1 CGGSPGWR
9 DRSGPGIGEQHDR
22 QGGTVMNRIFAAVI
36 AIVLILSGLSSMFV
50 VREGHSALLLQF
62 GRIVHTDYQPG
73 LHFKLPVIQQVMHFD
88 KRILSL
94 DAPPERYFTS
104 EKKSVNVDFYVKW
117 RIADNA
123 AYYRAT
129 GGDQLQAEQR
139 LTPIVK
145 DALRF
150 EFNARTLPDLISGG
164 RKDITERVRA
174 QTDASTRKNLGIAVV
189 DVRIKRIDLPNEV
202 SESVYKRMRAERLQL
217 ANELRYTGQESAAR
231 IKADADR
238 QAQVL
243 KADANR
249 DAATVEGEGDAQAA
263 AMYAQS
269 YSQDP
274 EFFAF
279 YRSLAA
285 YRTSLEDGRGV
296 LVIKPDSPFLR

>member
-1 CGGSPGWR
+1 MMKICS
-9 DRSGPGIGEQHDR
+9 I
-22 QGGTVMNRIFAAVI
+22 VI
-36 AIVLILSGLSSMFV
+36 AILVVLLGLNSMFV
-50 VREGHSALLLQF
+50 VSEGHSALLLQF
-62 GRIVHTDYQPG
+62 GRIVRTDYQPG

-117 RIADNA
+117 RVADNA

-129 GGDQLQAEQR
+129 GGDQLQAAQR

-174 QTDASTRKNLGIAVV
+174 QTDASARKNLGIAVV

-217 ANELRYTGQESAAR
+217 ANELRFTGQESAET
-231 IKADADR
+231 IQADADR
-238 QAQVL
+238 QGQVL
-243 KADANR
+243 RADAQR
-249 DAATVEGEGDAQAA
+249 DAAKVKGEGDAEAA
-263 AMYAQS
+263 AIYAQA
-269 YSQDP
+269 YTQDP
-274 EFFAF
+274 EFFTF

-285 YRTSLEDGRGV
+285 YRTSFEDGKGV
-296 LVIKPDSPFLR
+296 LIMKPDDEFLRYFEQPAQKR

>member
-1 CGGSPGWR
+1 MMKITS
-9 DRSGPGIGEQHDR
+9 
-22 QGGTVMNRIFAAVI
+22 AVV
-36 AIVLILSGLSSMFV
+36 AVLLILLGLNSMFV
-50 VREGHSALLLQF
+50 VSEGHSALLLQF
-62 GRIVHTDYQPG
+62 GRIVRTDYQPG
-73 LHFKLPVIQQVMHFD
+73 LYFKMPLIQQVMNFD

-117 RIADNA
+117 RVADNA

-129 GGDQLQAEQR
+129 GGDQLQAAQR

-174 QTDASTRKNLGIAVV
+174 QTDASARKNLGIAVV

-217 ANELRYTGQESAAR
+217 ANELRFTGQESAET
-231 IKADADR
+231 IQADADR
-238 QAQVL
+238 QGQVL
-243 KADANR
+243 RADAER
-249 DAATVEGEGDAQAA
+249 DAAKIRGEGDAEAA
-263 AMYAQS
+263 EIYARA

-274 EFFAF
+274 EFFTF

-285 YRTSLEDGRGV
+285 YRTSFEDGKGV
-296 LVIKPDSPFLR
+296 LIMKPDDEFLRYFEQSTQKR

>member
-1 CGGSPGWR
+1 MMKLVSA
-9 DRSGPGIGEQHDR
+9 I
-22 QGGTVMNRIFAAVI
+22 IAAVI
-36 AIVLILSGLSSMFV
+36 VLLGLNSMFV
-50 VREGHSALLLQF
+50 VSEGQSALLLQF

-73 LHFKLPVIQQVMHFD
+73 LHFKLPLIQQVMHFD

-117 RIADNA
+117 RVADNA

-129 GGDQLQAEQR
+129 GGDQLQAAQR

-174 QTDASTRKNLGIAVV
+174 QTDAAARRNLGIAVV
-189 DVRIKRIDLPNEV
+189 DVRIKRIDLPDEV

-217 ANELRYTGQESAAR
+217 ANELRFTGQEVAEK

-238 QAQVL
+238 QGQVL
-243 KADANR
+243 RADAGR
-249 DAATVEGEGDAQAA
+249 DAAKVRGEGDAEAA
-263 AMYAQS
+263 AIYAQA
-269 YSQDP
+269 YGQDP

-285 YRTSLEDGRGV
+285 YRKSFEDGNGV
-296 LVIKPDSPFLR
+296 LILRPDSEFLRYFGNPEPAKH

>member
-1 CGGSPGWR
+1 MMRIGS
-9 DRSGPGIGEQHDR
+9 
-22 QGGTVMNRIFAAVI
+22 VVV
-36 AIVLILSGLSSMFV
+36 AILVVLLGLNSMFV
-50 VREGHSALLLQF
+50 VSEGHSALLLQF
-62 GRIVHTDYQPG
+62 GRIVRTDYQPG

-117 RIADNA
+117 RVADNA

-129 GGDQLQAEQR
+129 GGDQLQAAQR

-174 QTDASTRKNLGIAVV
+174 QTDASARKNLGIAVV

-217 ANELRYTGQESAAR
+217 ANELRFTGQESAET
-231 IKADADR
+231 IQADADR
-238 QAQVL
+238 QGQVL
-243 KADANR
+243 RADAQR
-249 DAATVEGEGDAQAA
+249 DAAKVKGEGDAEAA
-263 AMYAQS
+263 TIYAQA
-269 YSQDP
+269 YTQDP
-274 EFFAF
+274 EFFTF

-285 YRTSLEDGRGV
+285 YRTSFEDGKGV
-296 LVIKPDSPFLR
+296 LIMKPDDEFLRYFGQPAQKR

>member
-1 CGGSPGWR
+1 MMRIGS
-9 DRSGPGIGEQHDR
+9 
-22 QGGTVMNRIFAAVI
+22 
-36 AIVLILSGLSSMFV
+36 AIVALVIVLLGLNSMFV
-50 VREGHSALLLQF
+50 VSEGHSALLLQF
-62 GRIVHTDYQPG
+62 GRIVRTDYQPG
-73 LHFKLPVIQQVMHFD
+73 LHFKLPVMQQVMHFD

-117 RIADNA
+117 RVADNA

-129 GGDQLQAEQR
+129 GGDQLQAAQR

-174 QTDASTRKNLGIAVV
+174 QTDASARKNLGIAVV

-217 ANELRYTGQESAAR
+217 ANELRFTGQEAAEK
-231 IKADADR
+231 IQADADR
-238 QAQVL
+238 QGQVL
-243 KADANR
+243 RADAQR
-249 DAATVEGEGDAQAA
+249 DAAKVKGEGDAEAA
-263 AMYAQS
+263 AIYAQA
-269 YSQDP
+269 YTQDS
-274 EFFAF
+274 EFFTF

-285 YRTSLEDGRGV
+285 YRTSFEDGKGV
-296 LVIKPDSPFLR
+296 LIMKPDDEFLRYFGQPAPKR

>member
-1 CGGSPGWR
+1 MMKIAS
-9 DRSGPGIGEQHDR
+9 
-22 QGGTVMNRIFAAVI
+22 VVAAVI
-36 AIVLILSGLSSMFV
+36 LLLLGLNSMFV
-50 VREGHSALLLQF
+50 VSEGHSALVLQF
-62 GRIVHTDYQPG
+62 GRIVQTDYQPG

-117 RIADNA
+117 RIVDNA
-123 AYYRAT
+123 RYYRST
-129 GGDQLQAEQR
+129 GGDQLQASQR

-164 RKDITERVRA
+164 RKDITERVRS
-174 QTDASTRKNLGIAVV
+174 QTDASARKNLGIAVV

-202 SESVYKRMRAERLQL
+202 SESVYKRMRAERKQL
-217 ANELRYTGQESAAR
+217 ANELRFTGQESAET
-231 IKADADR
+231 IQADADR
-238 QAQVL
+238 QGQVL
-243 KADANR
+243 RADATR
-249 DAATVEGEGDAQAA
+249 DAAKIRGEGDAQAA
-263 AMYAQS
+263 EIYAKA

-274 EFFAF
+274 EFFTF

-285 YRTSLEDGRGV
+285 YRTSFKDGKGV
-296 LVIKPDSPFLR
+296 LILKPDDEFLHYFEQPSVAH

>member
-1 CGGSPGWR
+1 MMKIGS
-9 DRSGPGIGEQHDR
+9 
-22 QGGTVMNRIFAAVI
+22 AVLAI
-36 AIVLILSGLSSMFV
+36 LIVLLGLNSMFV
-50 VREGHSALLLQF
+50 VSEGHSALLLQF

-117 RIADNA
+117 RVADNA

-129 GGDQLQAEQR
+129 GGDQLQAAQR

-174 QTDASTRKNLGIAVV
+174 QTDASARKNLGIAVV

-217 ANELRYTGQESAAR
+217 ANELRFTGQESAET
-231 IKADADR
+231 IQADADR
-238 QAQVL
+238 QGQVL
-243 KADANR
+243 RADARR
-249 DAATVEGEGDAQAA
+249 DATKVRGEGDAQAA
-263 AMYAQS
+263 AIYAKA
-269 YSQDP
+269 YEQDP

-279 YRSLAA
+279 YRSMAA
-285 YRTSLEDGRGV
+285 YRTSFEDGRSV
-296 LVIKPDSPFLR
+296 LILKPDDELLRYFEQSTPKR

>member
-1 CGGSPGWR
+1 MMKITS
-9 DRSGPGIGEQHDR
+9 
-22 QGGTVMNRIFAAVI
+22 AVV
-36 AIVLILSGLSSMFV
+36 AVLLVLLGLNSMFV
-50 VREGHSALLLQF
+50 VSEGHSALLLQF
-62 GRIVHTDYQPG
+62 GRIVRTDYQPG
-73 LHFKLPVIQQVMHFD
+73 LYFKAPLIQQVMNFD

-117 RIADNA
+117 RVADNA

-129 GGDQLQAEQR
+129 GGDQLQAAQR

-174 QTDASTRKNLGIAVV
+174 QTDASARKNLGIAVV

-217 ANELRYTGQESAAR
+217 ANELRFTGQESAET
-231 IKADADR
+231 IQADADR
-238 QAQVL
+238 QGQVL
-243 KADANR
+243 RADAER
-249 DAATVEGEGDAQAA
+249 DAAKIRGEGDAEAA
-263 AMYAQS
+263 EIYARA

-274 EFFAF
+274 EFFTF

-285 YRTSLEDGRGV
+285 YRTSFEDGKGV
-296 LVIKPDSPFLR
+296 LIMKPDDEFLRYFEQPAQKR

>member
-1 CGGSPGWR
+1 MMKITS
-9 DRSGPGIGEQHDR
+9 
-22 QGGTVMNRIFAAVI
+22 AVV
-36 AIVLILSGLSSMFV
+36 AVLLILLGLNSMFV
-50 VREGHSALLLQF
+50 VSEGHSALLLQF
-62 GRIVHTDYQPG
+62 GRIVRTDYQPG
-73 LHFKLPVIQQVMHFD
+73 LHFKMPLIQQVMNFD

-117 RIADNA
+117 RVADNA

-129 GGDQLQAEQR
+129 GGDQLQAAQR

-174 QTDASTRKNLGIAVV
+174 QTDASARKNLGIAVV

-217 ANELRYTGQESAAR
+217 ANELRFTGQESAET
-231 IKADADR
+231 IQADADR
-238 QAQVL
+238 QGQVL
-243 KADANR
+243 RADAER
-249 DAATVEGEGDAQAA
+249 DAAKIRGEGDAEAA
-263 AMYAQS
+263 AIYARA

-274 EFFAF
+274 EFFTF

-285 YRTSLEDGRGV
+285 YRTSFEDGKGV
-296 LVIKPDSPFLR
+296 LIMKPDDEFLRYFEQSAQKR

>member
-1 CGGSPGWR
+1 MKR
-9 DRSGPGIGEQHDR
+9 
-22 QGGTVMNRIFAAVI
+22 VVAVLV
-36 AIVLILSGLSSMFV
+36 VLLLALLGLNSAFV
-50 VREGHSALLLQF
+50 VSEGQSALLLQF
-62 GRIVHTDYQPG
+62 GRIVRADYTPG
-73 LHFKLPVIQQVMHFD
+73 LHLKVPVIQQVLHFD

-117 RIADNA
+117 RVADNA

-129 GGDQLQAEQR
+129 GGDQLQAAQR

-174 QTDASTRKNLGIAVV
+174 QTDASARKNLGIAVV

-217 ANELRYTGQESAAR
+217 ANELRFTGQESAET
-231 IKADADR
+231 IQADADR
-238 QAQVL
+238 QGQVL
-243 KADANR
+243 RADAQR
-249 DAATVEGEGDAQAA
+249 DAAKIRGAGDAQAA
-263 AMYAQS
+263 AIYAQA
-269 YSQDP
+269 YNQDP
-274 EFFAF
+274 EFFTF

-285 YRTSLEDGRGV
+285 YRKSFEDGKGV
-296 LVIKPDSPFLR
+296 MIMKPDDEFLRYFGQPAAKR